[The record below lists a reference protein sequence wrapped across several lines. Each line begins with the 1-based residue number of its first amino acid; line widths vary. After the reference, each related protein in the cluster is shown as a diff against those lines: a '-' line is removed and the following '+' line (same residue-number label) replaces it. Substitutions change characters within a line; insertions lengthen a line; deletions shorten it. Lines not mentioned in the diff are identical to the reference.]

1 MACSSGEHP
10 GFKGLHIS
18 TSLKPSKPLG
28 LWLDRHG
35 PTLVL
40 LGFSGFE
47 LPRLARIH
55 FFDFWEML
63 HELKLA
69 HERAAAKVRQATA
82 QFGVRGF

>member
-1 MACSSGEHP
+1 M
-10 GFKGLHIS
+10 
-18 TSLKPSKPLG
+18 KPSIPIG
-28 LWLDRHG
+28 LWLDGHG

-40 LGFSGFE
+40 LGLSGFE

-69 HERAAAKVRQATA
+69 HERGAAKVRQAAA